1 MTLKANLETV
11 EFKVQMEKIHLYA
24 DIVDDYNPIHV
35 DPEFAATS
43 PMGGVIAHGTMSLA
57 LVWQSLR
64 ATYGTDRVAG
74 ADVNIRFVKPVR
86 VGDTLT
92 AGGELGDANEYR
104 IWVRNQEGIDVI
116 KGQARL

>member
-1 MTLKANLETV
+1 MELKANLETV
-11 EFKVQMEKIHLYA
+11 DFEVQMEKIHLYA

-35 DPEFAATS
+35 DPEFAAKS

-57 LVWQSLR
+57 LVWKSLR
-64 ATYGTDRVAG
+64 ATYGAQQVAG
-74 ADVNIRFVKPVR
+74 ADLSIRFVKPVR

-92 AGGELGDANEYR
+92 AGGELDDKNEYQ
-104 IWVRNQEGIDVI
+104 IWVRNQKGDDVI